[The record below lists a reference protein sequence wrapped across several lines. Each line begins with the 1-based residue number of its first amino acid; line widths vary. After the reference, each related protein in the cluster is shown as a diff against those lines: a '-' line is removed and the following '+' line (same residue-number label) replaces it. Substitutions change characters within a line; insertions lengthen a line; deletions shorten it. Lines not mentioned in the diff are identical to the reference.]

1 MGKII
6 CISNQKGGVGK
17 TTTAVNLAT
26 ALALAEKNLL
36 FLDLD
41 FQGHATNILGAVDN
55 QVKTGT
61 YDILSGEMPI
71 EQAIKDTKI
80 NFLKLIRADMRLI
93 NADCDLRQNTLKEV
107 ILKNRL
113 ETIKEKFEFIIID
126 CPPSLNILGI
136 NGINAADMVIIPLQC
151 EYLALESL
159 GQYFKIFNSLKKKY
173 KSKTKI
179 GGILLNMYDSNEVV
193 SRKIADDVKRSFNG
207 MVYKTIIPR
216 SRSIRESASRGKSII
231 LSDIASEGAKSFLS
245 LAGEIIGTVHSSQE

>member
-41 FQGHATNILGAVDN
+41 FQGHATNILGAADN
-55 QVKTGT
+55 QVKTGI
-61 YDILSGEMPI
+61 YDILRGEIPI
-71 EQAIKDTKI
+71 EQGITDTGI
-80 NFLKLIRADMRLI
+80 NLLKLIRADTRLI
-93 NADCDLRQNTLKEV
+93 NADCDLRQNRLKEF

-113 ETIKEKFEFIIID
+113 ESIKEKFDFIIID
-126 CPPSLNILGI
+126 CPAALNILGI

-173 KSKTKI
+173 KSNTEI
-179 GGILLNMYDSNEVV
+179 GGILLNMYDANENI

-207 MVYKTIIPR
+207 MVYKTIVPR
-216 SRSIRESASRGKSII
+216 SRSIRESACRGKSII
-231 LSDIASEGAKSFLS
+231 LSDIGSEGARSFLS
-245 LAGEIIGTVHSSQE
+245 LAGEIIGTVHSSEE